1 MGATAS
7 SGASYPSDWDQR
19 RRRVYERDGWTC
31 QNCGARGGD
40 RGDHDEQHS
49 TASHSSQRERGDH
62 ELHAHHVVPKS
73 NGGSHALSNLTTLCG
88 ACHNNAHDHYI
99 PHETPSALHTS
110 DHVESHST
118 LASRQSR
125 RRIVGRPTTA
135 SHSSQRE
142 HGDPT
147 RDKSDPTREPTDT
160 AREPS
165 EQTPDESAEW
175 DSIAAGLGFV
185 GLLLFIQSG
194 ALTPLPQSVAAI
206 VFVGLIVVMFLLLEF
221 ALFRKTYW

>member
-1 MGATAS
+1 
-7 SGASYPSDWDQR
+7 
-19 RRRVYERDGWTC
+19 VYERDGWTC

-49 TASHSSQRERGDH
+49 TASHSSQRKRGDH

-88 ACHNNAHDHYI
+88 ACHNDAHDHYI
-99 PHETPSALHTS
+99 PHETPSAR
-110 DHVESHST
+110 DHVESHS
-118 LASRQSR
+118 
-125 RRIVGRPTTA
+125 TA

-142 HGDPT
+142 RGDASDSA
-147 RDKSDPTREPTDT
+147 RDASDPTREPTDT
-160 AREPS
+160 ARDPSDSARNPS
-165 EQTPDESAEW
+165 EQTTDESAEW

-206 VFVGLIVVMFLLLEF
+206 VFVGMIVVMFLLLEF